1 MEIQTVA
8 EPWMFGAFLVF
19 VLGMLALDL
28 GVFHKKAH
36 EVSFREA
43 ALWSVVWVSLAL
55 GFNALVWHRFG
66 SQRGLE
72 FLTGYLIEKALAVDN
87 IFVFA
92 VIFSYFAVPQRHQHR
107 VLFWGILGALV
118 MRAAFIGI
126 GAALVS
132 RFHWVL
138 YGFGVLLVYTGIKL
152 LTKKEEPADPGDT
165 WVTRTF
171 RRFVPM
177 TDSFRDARFWV
188 RENGKWVATPLLL
201 VLVLLEVS
209 DIVFAVDS
217 IPAIFAI
224 TEDPFIVFTSNIF
237 AILGLRSMYFLLAS
251 VLERFHLLKIG
262 LALVLCFVGAKMLIV
277 DFIKLPIAVSL
288 GVVFTLL
295 VGSVAAS
302 VLFPRVS
309 AEDG

>member
-8 EPWMFGAFLVF
+8 QPWMFGAFLAF

-36 EVSFREA
+36 SVSFREA
-43 ALWSVVWVSLAL
+43 AAWSAVWVTLAL
-55 GFNALVWHRFG
+55 GFNAIIWQRFG
-66 SQRGLE
+66 SERGLE
-72 FLTGYLIEKALAVDN
+72 FLTGYVIEKALAVDN

-118 MRAAFIGI
+118 MRAVFIGI
-126 GAALVS
+126 GAALIS

-152 LTKKEEPADPGDT
+152 LTKKEEPTDPGDT

-171 RRFVPM
+171 RRLVPM
-177 TDSFRDARFWV
+177 TDSFRDAKFWV
-188 RENGKWVATPLLL
+188 RENGKWLATPLLL
-201 VLVLLEVS
+201 VLVLVEVS
-209 DIVFAVDS
+209 DVVFAVDS

-295 VGSVAAS
+295 LGSVGAS
-302 VLFPRVS
+302 VLFPRVP
-309 AEDG
+309 AEHR